1 MLPIVGAARI
11 RIFNKNYF
19 GPAKHTYY
27 FPCHVSCTNA
37 VRHSSLKSLTVICYA
52 RSIIA
57 FFQLDRTE
65 LSGIIWSAPEMKVLH
80 IPCLDDNYSYMYVS
94 QIQMSIL
101 NFVKFISGLGFMFI
115 VWICDLVCRIIDETT
130 KEAAVVDPVE
140 PHKVLRVAQENEV
153 DLKFVLTTHHHWSV
167 PLLLSFFFF

>member
-1 MLPIVGAARI
+1 MI
-11 RIFNKNYF
+11 
-19 GPAKHTYY
+19 
-27 FPCHVSCTNA
+27 S
-37 VRHSSLKSLTVICYA
+37 
-52 RSIIA
+52 

-65 LSGIIWSAPEMKVLH
+65 WSGIIIWSAPEMKVLH

-167 PLLLSFFFF
+167 PLLLSFFSLSAPIIMLGIWNLFLSSLFFLNSTFCLVFYLFSIWLLNLPVFWEFLGFSFSWF